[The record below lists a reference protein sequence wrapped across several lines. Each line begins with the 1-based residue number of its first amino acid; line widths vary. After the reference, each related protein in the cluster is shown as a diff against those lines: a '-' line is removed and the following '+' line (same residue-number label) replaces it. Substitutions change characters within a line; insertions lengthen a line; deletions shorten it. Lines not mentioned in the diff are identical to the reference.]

1 MPECWRSAAR
11 RTGPTR
17 HETRWHCKDELTGQV
32 TVVGL
37 DRAAHNVLR
46 EQPRAHIKA
55 IDHWINAELPAPRS
69 KTDRFCNA
77 IGQPPV

>member
-1 MPECWRSAAR
+1 MLALGGKEDRADPPRNSLAL
-11 RTGPTR
+11 
-17 HETRWHCKDELTGQV
+17 KDELTGQV

-46 EQPRAHIKA
+46 EQPRALIKA